1 MPCKPLRRAG
11 RSMSHTCV
19 SGKKNNY
26 DDYYAH
32 ADGHGANYDD
42 HDDNEDDN
50 WKVKG
55 LFTYSP
61 SGSIDRSSESM

>member
-1 MPCKPLRRAG
+1 MLMPTVTVQI
-11 RSMSHTCV
+11 MMIM
-19 SGKKNNY
+19 N
-26 DDYYAH
+26 
-32 ADGHGANYDD
+32 
-42 HDDNEDDN
+42 DDNEDDN

>member
-1 MPCKPLRRAG
+1 M
-11 RSMSHTCV
+11 MIIIH
-19 SGKKNNY
+19 
-26 DDYYAH
+26 AH

-61 SGSIDRSSESM
+61 SGSIDRSSELM